1 MGRELE
7 YNKYYYDYLTN
18 LPNRYFLYEYYNHDN
33 NKFIFVL
40 FYFDNL
46 TYINDSYGHLFG
58 DKVSVEISKALIE
71 IVKDNGKIFRFG
83 GDEFIVIFHRNLDEA
98 ISIVEDVTKKFN
110 YFFKVEGKDILT
122 TVSAGIY
129 APKIGE
135 HMDDIIR
142 KANTAMLKAKK
153 LGKSKYVIFD
163 KTMEDDIVKKT
174 GMIVDIKK
182 AILNNEFYLL
192 FQPIYNLRENRIK
205 EVEALARWRNNKYG
219 GIPPS
224 RFIPV
229 IEETGLIKEFG
240 VLIIEDVFKQ
250 INDWR
255 NKGIVLKV
263 NINVSPLQLRDDDF
277 LFEFDQLISKYK
289 IPLNLVEIEF
299 TETQIL
305 DINQQEIKK
314 INELLRRGIRIS
326 LDDFGVGYSSL
337 INMIEFPI
345 STIKMDKSLIDRI
358 DEKKVRTLIKGILH
372 ISKEMNYEVVAEGVE
387 TKEQLSMLKEW
398 GCDKIQGY
406 YISKPKAPRE
416 IELMFKNMYDKY
428 NVILGSTL
436 ENYVENR

>member
-1 MGRELE
+1 MLMGRKLE

-18 LPNRYFLYEYYNHDN
+18 LPNRFFLYEHYNHGN

-40 FYFDNL
+40 FDFDNL

-129 APKIGE
+129 VPKIGE

-174 GMIVDIKK
+174 GMIVNIKK
-182 AILNNEFYLL
+182 AMLNNEFYLL
-192 FQPIYNLRENRIK
+192 FQPIYDLKENRIK

-219 GIPPS
+219 DIPPS
-224 RFIPV
+224 QFIPV

-240 VLIIEDVFKQ
+240 IFIIEDVFKQ
-250 INDWR
+250 IKDWR

-428 NVILGSTL
+428 
-436 ENYVENR
+436 